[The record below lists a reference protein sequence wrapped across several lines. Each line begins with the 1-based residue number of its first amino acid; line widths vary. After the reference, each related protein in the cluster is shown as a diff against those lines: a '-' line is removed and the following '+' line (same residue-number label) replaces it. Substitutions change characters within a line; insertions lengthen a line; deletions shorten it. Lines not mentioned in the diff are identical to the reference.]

1 MIPER
6 FLTAL
11 AVRFP
16 PSLIS
21 WAVRTG
27 RGSLAVCAACALDA
41 QAHACFFFSP
51 EDKTCP
57 DRCEKERALGR
68 MVTGTWLSS
77 CSDPLYP
84 TCVGEGVSTVSTRCP
99 IGVIS
104 PRTVVWMQALEMQG
118 EIPSFGLWGDTPC
131 KRETVNE
138 ALDLFLLTCPT
149 PGV

>member
-1 MIPER
+1 MRRHMP
-6 FLTAL
+6 
-11 AVRFP
+11 
-16 PSLIS
+16 
-21 WAVRTG
+21 G
-27 RGSLAVCAACALDA
+27 
-41 QAHACFFFSP
+41 FFSP

-57 DRCEKERALGR
+57 DRCEKERALGCV
-68 MVTGTWLSS
+68 VTGTWLSS

-84 TCVGEGVSTVSTRCP
+84 SCVGERVSRVPTRCP
-99 IGVIS
+99 IGVIW
-104 PRTVVWMQALEMQG
+104 PRTAVWMQALEMQG